1 MGFSFALP
9 QMLHVKFLYFQ
20 KEEEEDS
27 IIDFECRDDSAF
39 FGVFACE
46 KRIESL
52 RRIYLARA
60 IEVCTQR
67 RRGLD
72 QEGGGI

>member
-27 IIDFECRDDSAF
+27 IIDFECRDDW
-39 FGVFACE
+39 VFWFSPA
-46 KRIESL
+46 KRE
-52 RRIYLARA
+52 
-60 IEVCTQR
+60 
-67 RRGLD
+67 
-72 QEGGGI
+72 